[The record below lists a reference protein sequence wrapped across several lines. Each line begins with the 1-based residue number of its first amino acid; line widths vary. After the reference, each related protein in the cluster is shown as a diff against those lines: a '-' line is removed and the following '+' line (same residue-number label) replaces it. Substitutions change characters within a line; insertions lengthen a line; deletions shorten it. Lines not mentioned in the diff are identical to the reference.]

1 MEHEQEMI
9 KQLLA
14 PLHPNERGLVPLFQ
28 DNIDGRM
35 LRDIAEA
42 DYGEGEVECFFLLQA
57 IWETGV
63 VAASGY
69 QLWNVLE
76 LASCAEPERFELE
89 PEWAG
94 PRGHWMRLFVC
105 ANLMGQASQRSL
117 DEWLV
122 RFVSSAISLGE
133 PVAQAAASLL
143 AWRFLTYSG
152 NRREDPPLLAF
163 AILLLAVNLE
173 RMQDRGPW
181 LKQIAEWVEEEESR
195 AREKFN
201 YPAASNW
208 LLGLSHRGP
217 NDMTDGPWRAL
228 AQHILAPPTA
238 LHPREVDEAFRR
250 LASLIAQT

>member
-1 MEHEQEMI
+1 MEHEPKMI
-9 KQLLA
+9 EQLLA
-14 PLHPNERGLVPLFQ
+14 PLHPNEGALVPLFQ
-28 DNIDGRM
+28 DNIDGGM

-42 DYGEGEVECFFLLQA
+42 DYGEGADECYVLLQTMLK
-57 IWETGV
+57 TGV
-63 VAASGY
+63 VGTLDYPLSE
-69 QLWNVLE
+69 VLV
-76 LASCAEPERFELE
+76 LTSLSEPERSD
-89 PEWAG
+89 WTGGHG
-94 PRGHWMRLFVC
+94 PRGHWMRLFAC
-105 ANLMGQASQRSL
+105 ASLARRASTAEL
-117 DEWLV
+117 DNWLV
-122 RFVSSAISLGE
+122 YFVSSAIHLGE
-133 PVAQAAASLL
+133 PVAQAAAGLL

-163 AILLLAVNLE
+163 AILLLAVQFE

-217 NDMTDGPWRAL
+217 NDMTGGTWRDL

-238 LHPREVDEAFRR
+238 SHPREADEALRR
-250 LASLIAQT
+250 LAALIAQT